1 MNELSRDDFLW
12 VLGSLCNLHRRPFDA
27 KLLLSQFAPPYSFA
41 KLVEAGAGLGLQI
54 DPQTGLAGS
63 LEALPVPFVAIGSPA
78 NRSASGEAQQP
89 PALNQTNDAAA
100 HATLA
105 LVAKVS
111 EGRVLFFAS
120 GEQSA
125 KALGETEFSAVYS
138 GGVLLCHAV
147 VPAVPD
153 EDAPKGAPAF
163 GFRWFVPELLK
174 HRKVWRDVLLASL
187 VMQLIALAVP
197 ICTQVIIDKVVVH
210 QTVSTL
216 VVIAAALLIFMVFS
230 GGLTWIRQYLVV
242 HTGNRVDAV
251 LGAAVFERLLKLPVR
266 YFEQRP
272 TGVVAARMHAVETIR
287 EFLSGAA
294 VILVLDLPF
303 LLIFIAIMLYYSW
316 VLTLIALGVIGLISL
331 MSLAV
336 APLFQTR
343 LNEQFLLGARNQAFL
358 TEFVAGAETVKSL
371 QMEPVLRDRYSN
383 YLSEYLQAGFR
394 TKLLANHYNT
404 AAGTLEQFM
413 SLGILCF
420 GAWQVMTRPDFT
432 VGMLVA
438 FQMFAGRVSQP
449 MLRLVGLWQQ
459 FQQAQISVRRL
470 GDIMDAPEE
479 PYSVVPQTRGMGAGR
494 IDVEGIS
501 FRYGETLPWLYE
513 DLSLGISPGECVALM
528 GPSGSGKST
537 LAKLLQG
544 FYLPGVGKIMIDGKD
559 HRFLSA
565 NELRAVFGV
574 VPQETILF
582 SGTVYENLL
591 LANPQATFEL
601 VVEACK
607 FAEIHEVIEK
617 LPKGYQTELGERG
630 VGLSGGQRQRIA
642 IARALLKQP
651 RVLIFDEATSNLD
664 PETAAQFA
672 RTVNSLKGRVSMLF
686 IAHHLPDSLK
696 VDRVVKLGRA
706 GARDDSVPATAP

>member
-1 MNELSRDDFLW
+1 MPVIAFRKA
-12 VLGSLCNLHRRPFDA
+12 DA
-27 KLLLSQFAPPYSFA
+27 
-41 KLVEAGAGLGLQI
+41 
-54 DPQTGLAGS
+54 D
-63 LEALPVPFVAIGSPA
+63 ALDG
-78 NRSASGEAQQP
+78 
-89 PALNQTNDAAA
+89 AAA
-100 HATLA
+100 PV
-105 LVAKVS
+105 LVAKVAQ
-111 EGRVLFFAS
+111 GKTLCFAAGS
-120 GEQSA
+120 QA
-125 KALGETEFSAVYS
+125 ALTIELEAFLDQHLPVG
-138 GGVLLCHAV
+138 LLCHVASEEV
-147 VPAVPD
+147 RD
-153 EDAPKGAPAF
+153 EERSGPPPAF
-163 GFRWFVPELLK
+163 GFRWFIPELLK
-174 HRKVWRDVLLASL
+174 HKKIWRDVLLASL

-216 VVIAAALLIFMVFS
+216 MVIAAALLIFMVFS
-230 GGLTWIRQYLVV
+230 GVLTWIRQYLVV

-251 LGAAVFERLLKLPVR
+251 LGSAVFERLFKLPVR

-272 TGVVAARMHAVETIR
+272 TGVVAARMNAVETIR

-294 VILVLDLPF
+294 IMLVLDLPF

-316 VLTLIALGVIGLISL
+316 VLTLIALGVIALISL

-336 APLFQTR
+336 APLFQAR

-358 TEFVAGAETVKSL
+358 TEYVSGAETVKSL
-371 QMEPVLRDRYSN
+371 QMEPVLRDRYAN

-404 AAGTLEQFM
+404 TAGTLEQFM
-413 SLGILCF
+413 SLAILCF

-459 FQQAQISVRRL
+459 FQQAQIAVRRL

-479 PYSVVPQTRGMGAGR
+479 PYSVVPQTQSSGAGR
-494 IDVEGIS
+494 IDVQGIS
-501 FRYGETLPWLYE
+501 FRYGDTLPWLYE
-513 DLSLGISPGECVALM
+513 DLSLSIAPGECVALM
-528 GPSGSGKST
+528 GQSGSGKST

-544 FYLPGVGKIMIDGKD
+544 FYLPGAGKILIDGKD

-607 FAEIHEVIEK
+607 FAEIHDVIEK

-630 VGLSGGQRQRIA
+630 VGLSGGQKQRIA

-664 PETAAQFA
+664 PETAMHFA

-686 IAHHLPDSLK
+686 IAHHLPESLL
-696 VDRVVKLGRA
+696 VDRVIKLGSQ
-706 GARDDSVPATAP
+706 SVSRNEST